1 MPACGAEW
9 NGAPPCF
16 RGYAP
21 GTSKRGWGQRL
32 PTQALSPALWSTHET
47 VQSCRR
53 CRKVESAL
61 KPRRE
66 TFLLFGGSDTIL
78 LITVMTGCVLLG
90 VAGVTQVLKCPL
102 PV

>member
-1 MPACGAEW
+1 MGAE
-9 NGAPPCF
+9 
-16 RGYAP
+16 
-21 GTSKRGWGQRL
+21 TV

-47 VQSCRR
+47 VQPHRR

-61 KPRRE
+61 KSKRE

-78 LITVMTGCVLLG
+78 LITVTTGCVLLG
-90 VAGVTQVLKCPL
+90 VAAVTQVLKCPL